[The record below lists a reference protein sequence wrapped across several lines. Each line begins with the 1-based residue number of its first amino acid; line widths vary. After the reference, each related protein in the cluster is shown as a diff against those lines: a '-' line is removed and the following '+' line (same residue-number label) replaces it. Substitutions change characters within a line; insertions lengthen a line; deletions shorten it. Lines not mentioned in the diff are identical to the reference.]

1 MPLRKSV
8 NSLRMKHRI
17 ARRYLISGRV
27 QGVGFR
33 YFAERVATE
42 IGVTGWARNLSDGRV
57 EVHANGTVP
66 QLNDFEARLR
76 KGPAYAD
83 VRGFEVVED
92 APTDSSEFR
101 IR

>member
-1 MPLRKSV
+1 MNALV
-8 NSLRMKHRI
+8 

-33 YFAERVATE
+33 YFAERAARET
-42 IGVTGWARNLSDGRV
+42 GVTGWARNLSDGRV
-57 EVHANGTVP
+57 EVHANGALN

-76 KGPAYAD
+76 KGPLHAD
-83 VRGFEVVED
+83 VRGFEARD
-92 APTDSSEFR
+92 AAPADSTSFD